1 MVFALLGG
9 DIDDEAADKALQET
23 GLSADDAQVN
33 RKSQPGSTAADIM
46 GQMLTDRMFRVPT
59 EALCEAR
66 AGAESR
72 TYLYQSAWRSPAMG
86 ALLGAAHC
94 VEIALGSEPPQGL
107 ADRMHRAWVGFVTDA
122 DPGWPAFSLDTR
134 PVMVIDDESA
144 VMNDP
149 LRLPRSLWGTA

>member
-23 GLSADDAQVN
+23 GLSADDAQVY

-86 ALLGAAHC
+86 GLLGAAHC
-94 VEIALGSEPPQGL
+94 VDVPFASRSASRSPSGRNLPRDWRTGCIG
-107 ADRMHRAWVGFVTDA
+107 
-122 DPGWPAFSLDTR
+122 PGWASSPTATPAGLPSVSTHGPSWSSTTR
-134 PVMVIDDESA
+134 A
-144 VMNDP
+144 
-149 LRLPRSLWGTA
+149 R